1 MTRPPRDIGASV
13 RARLLAKHGVREE
26 FQFVLQRYASERFL
40 YRLGKSPH
48 RHRLVL
54 KGGMLLA
61 LWGGSAYRPTRD
73 LDFAGFG
80 SPDPDSLLASFR
92 EICAQVVE
100 DDGLSFDLASL
111 TAEAIRDAAEYGGLR
126 ITVSAMLAAAR
137 IPLQID
143 VGFGDAIEPAPEDVE
158 YPTLLD
164 APAPRIRAY
173 AREPAIAEKLHAM
186 VEYGERNTRHRDFY
200 DVFTLANGFEFTGR
214 RLTRAVTATFERR
227 KRPIDAR
234 PLIVLTPAFFAN
246 DARGAQWRS
255 YLRKNGLAAA
265 PEDFVA
271 VGELLRSFIGPVW
284 DAIAAGSI
292 FDLTWKP
299 GGPWRLVS

>member
-13 RARLLAKHGVREE
+13 RARLLARYGVREE

-40 YRLGKSPH
+40 YRLGRSPH

-100 DDGLSFDLASL
+100 DDGLAFDLASL
-111 TAEAIRDAAEYGGLR
+111 AAEPIRDAAEYGGLR
-126 ITVSAMLAAAR
+126 ITVSATLAAAR

-143 VGFGDAIEPAPEDVE
+143 VGFGDAIEPAPEDVV

-164 APAPRIRAY
+164 APAPRVRAY

-186 VEYGERNTRHRDFY
+186 VEYGERNTRYRDFY
-200 DVFTLANGFEFTGR
+200 DVFTLAQGFEFEGR
-214 RLTRAVTATFERR
+214 RLARAVAATFERR
-227 KRPIDAR
+227 SRPIDVSTL
-234 PLIVLTPAFFAN
+234 PVLTATFFAD
-246 DARGAQWRS
+246 DARAAQWRS
-255 YLRKNGLAAA
+255 YLRKNDLVAA
-265 PEDFVA
+265 PGDFAA
-271 VGELLRSFIGPVW
+271 VGELLRSFLGPAW
-284 DAIAAGSI
+284 DAVAAGSV

-299 GGPWRLVS
+299 GGPWRIVS